1 MTVLNVV
8 QPDELDPSG
17 FEVVD
22 GKLTPK
28 ISSHP
33 DNILEITPDG
43 LYAAGG
49 SGGSV
54 LERYRYDTS
63 VDGEVIHKGIKF
75 DFKLIDGAVSGYIY
89 GVNPSDITSND
100 TINYNGQVQGSM
112 SDDVKQVLELK
123 WATENV
129 QRSIITLFRS
139 GSVPEIWSVQVILS
153 SSDGDLIVI
162 IDEMVNV
169 GDLNN
174 EGEEVGRSCDCSG
187 WIWSHSV

>member
-8 QPDELDPSG
+8 QPDEFDPSG

-43 LYAAGG
+43 LYTAGG

-100 TINYNGQVQGSM
+100 TIYYNGQVQGSM

-139 GSVPEIWSVQVILS
+139 GSVPEIWSVQVVLS
-153 SSDGDLIVI
+153 EDIRHGGNNLIVI
-162 IDEMVNV
+162 IDEMVDI
-169 GDLNN
+169 G
-174 EGEEVGRSCDCSG
+174 
-187 WIWSHSV
+187 

>member
-8 QPDELDPSG
+8 QPDEFDPSG

-54 LERYRYDTS
+54 LGRYRYDTS

-89 GVNPSDITSND
+89 GVNPDDITLND
-100 TINYNGQVQGSM
+100 TIYYIGQVQRST

-139 GSVPEIWSVQVILS
+139 GSVPEIWSVQVTPTA
-153 SSDGDLIVI
+153 DNWEPGDNVIVI
-162 IDEMVNV
+162 IDEMVDI
-169 GDLNN
+169 G
-174 EGEEVGRSCDCSG
+174 
-187 WIWSHSV
+187 